1 MKKSE
6 IKIRDPFIVPVAAE
20 GLYYLCGTTDDL
32 CWDERGGVGFDGYW
46 SRDLEE
52 WHGPLALFRPPAGFW
67 ATGHFWAPEMHC
79 FGGQYYLFASFKA
92 PGVCR
97 GTQVLRSAGGPMG
110 PYAPVSSGPVTPAA
124 WECLDGTLFVDD
136 AGAPWM
142 VFCREWL
149 QVSDGGM
156 YAVRLNADLTRAAG
170 EPVLLFT
177 ASSAPWVRE
186 VKMKLGDGSE
196 KCGLVTDGPFLV
208 RSQGRLLLL
217 WSSAGEHG
225 YTMGIAHSTGG
236 TIHGPWTQQTAPLFA
251 KDGGHGM
258 IFRTFEGRLMLTL
271 HTPNTTPQERP
282 VIFSLRETDGTLVVS

>member
-1 MKKSE
+1 MSDVT
-6 IKIRDPFIVPVAAE
+6 ISAA
-20 GLYYLCGTTDDL
+20 GLRVVKL
-32 CWDERGGVGFDGYW
+32 WVGN
-46 SRDLEE
+46 
-52 WHGPLALFRPPAGFW
+52 PPQ
-67 ATGHFWAPEMHC
+67 T
-79 FGGQYYLFASFKA
+79 
-92 PGVCR
+92 
-97 GTQVLRSAGGPMG
+97 
-110 PYAPVSSGPVTPAA
+110 VS
-124 WECLDGTLFVDD
+124 
-136 AGAPWM
+136 
-142 VFCREWL
+142 
-149 QVSDGGM
+149 
-156 YAVRLNADLTRAAG
+156 NLTRAAG